1 MAGKR
6 DYYEVLGVAK
16 NASADEIKK
25 AYRKLALQ
33 YHPDRNPGNKEAED
47 KFKEAAEAYGVLS
60 DPQKRQQYD
69 QFGFQGL
76 EGGGFGGF
84 GGGAGMSMDDIF
96 SMFGDIFG
104 GHGGGGGF
112 GGFEEFF
119 GGGRRQRRSDPNGP
133 ERGSDMEME
142 LEIDFDEAIFGSK
155 RTIDLDCPDA
165 CPACHGSGAA
175 EGSKRVTCPTCHGQ
189 GAIIGGSGFF
199 QIRQTCPKCNGTG
212 SVIEKPCRTCGGSG
226 RVRGR
231 HKVELRI
238 PRGVG
243 DGTRLRLNGKGG
255 GGLRG
260 GEPGDLYVVLR
271 VKDSDTFERDGLDL
285 YVDVPVSVVTAALGG
300 GVEVPTPDGVATL
313 KIPAGTP
320 NGRVM
325 RLKGKGV
332 PSLRGGSS
340 GDLIVRIVVEVPQ
353 RISGDQRRALENFA
367 AAFKDANYPLKQ
379 DFDARVKTFLSHK
392 KKLEG

>member
-33 YHPDRNPGNKEAED
+33 YHPDRNPGNKEAEE

-84 GGGAGMSMDDIF
+84 GGGGGMSMDDIF
-96 SMFGDIFG
+96 AAFGDIFG
-104 GHGGGGGF
+104 GRGGGGF
-112 GGFEEFF
+112 GGFEDLF
-119 GGGRRQRRSDPNGP
+119 GGGRRRRREDPNGP

-142 LEIDFDEAIFGSK
+142 LEIDFDEAVFGSTRK
-155 RTIDLDCPDA
+155 IDLNCPDS

-175 EGSKRVTCPTCHGQ
+175 EGSKRVQCPKCHGN
-189 GAIIGGSGFF
+189 GVFVGGSGFF
-199 QIRQTCPKCNGTG
+199 QIRQTCPQCNGTG

-231 HKVELRI
+231 HEVTLKI
-238 PRGVG
+238 PAGSG
-243 DGTRLRLNGKGG
+243 DGMRLRLPGKGG

-271 VKDSDTFERDGLDL
+271 VRDSDLFERDGLDL
-285 YVDVPVSVVTAALGG
+285 MVDVPVSVGKAALGG
-300 GVEVPTPDGVATL
+300 TVEVPTPDGMASF
-313 KIPAGTP
+313 KIPPGTA
-320 NGRVM
+320 NGRAL

-332 PSLRGGSS
+332 RSHRGGFA

-353 RISGDQRRALENFA
+353 RLNGDQRRALEA
-367 AAFKDANYPLKQ
+367 MEATFKDSNYPLRQ
-379 DFDARVKTFLSHK
+379 NFDASVNTFLSHK